1 MRDSEKTRVTSP
13 DPAQVPELRPTSRV
27 LLLDE
32 RDRLLLFQA
41 FPPAGWGNDPEIWV
55 PPGGGLNPGESFEDA
70 ARREVWEETGLEAFE
85 LGPCVWTR
93 DAVWRWGERLV
104 DSRERFFLGRTSGFE
119 VRPAA
124 LEELELETMG
134 EHRWWCLDEILAS
147 PELVFVP
154 RALGALLTPL
164 LAGDVPREPIVIGI

>member
-1 MRDSEKTRVTSP
+1 MIEAE
-13 DPAQVPELRPTSRV
+13 PAQLPEPRPTSRV
-27 LLLDE
+27 LLLDPE
-32 RDRLLLFQA
+32 DRLLLFQA

-93 DAVWRWGERLV
+93 DTVWHWGERLV
-104 DSRERFFLGRTSGFE
+104 ESRERYFLARVGTFE

-124 LEELELETMG
+124 LEQLELDTMG
-134 EHRWWCLDEILAS
+134 THRWWSVEEIVAA
-147 PELVFVP
+147 PDLVFVP
-154 RALGALLTPL
+154 RALGSLLAPL
-164 LAGDVPREPIVIGI
+164 LAGEVPREPLTVGL

>member
-1 MRDSEKTRVTSP
+1 MSDAE
-13 DPAQVPELRPTSRV
+13 PATVPELRPTSRV
-27 LLLDE
+27 LLLDPD
-32 RDRLLLFQA
+32 DRLLLFQA

-70 ARREVWEETGLEAFE
+70 ARREVWEETGLESFE

-93 DAVWRWGERLV
+93 DAVWHWGERLV
-104 DSRERFFLGRTSGFE
+104 DSRERFFLGRTSAFE
-119 VRPAA
+119 VHPAA

-134 EHRWWCLDEILAS
+134 THRWFSLEEIVAA

-154 RALGALLTPL
+154 RALGTLLRPL
-164 LAGDVPREPIVIGI
+164 LSGDVPQEPLVIGL